1 METEALWRMGETM
14 TDYDHIAAALI
25 ILAII
30 VGLCWRAL
38 DRRIYGPERHEMLP
52 TDWEKRG

>member
-1 METEALWRMGETM
+1 M

-38 DRRIYGPERHEMLP
+38 DRRIYGPDPQAQPHGDIPAPR
-52 TDWEKRG
+52 RRA